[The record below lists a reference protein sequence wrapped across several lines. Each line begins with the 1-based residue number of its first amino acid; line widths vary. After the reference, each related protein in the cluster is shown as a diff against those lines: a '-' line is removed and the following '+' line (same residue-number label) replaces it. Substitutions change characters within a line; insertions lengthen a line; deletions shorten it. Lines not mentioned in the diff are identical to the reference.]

1 MTPRY
6 RAWIKTEKKYV
17 FSDDILSIDYE
28 NEEIVTQQ
36 VYFENG
42 LPDDR
47 DIYCYDFDDIVF
59 MQSTG
64 LSDELGKELFEGDI
78 ILWTYWDEFEDSGSA
93 KIVFDKGMFKLLDI
107 RTGKE
112 VWDNLSDCIENCNV
126 YIEGNI
132 YENPEL
138 LEDK

>member
-1 MTPRY
+1 MIPRY
-6 RAWIKTEKKYV
+6 RMWNRITSQLHFV
-17 FSDDILSIDYE
+17 D
-28 NEEIVTQQ
+28 
-36 VYFENG
+36 G
-42 LPDDR
+42 L
-47 DIYCYDFDDIVF
+47 YFDDKEAEYVDDDNVLRFIGF
-59 MQSTG
+59 KNIELMQSTG

-112 VWDNLSDCIENCNV
+112 VWNNLSDCIENCNV

-132 YENPEL
+132 YENREL
-138 LEDK
+138 LEDKE